1 MGQIIG
7 SAAKPKRCNL
17 QSLSSFGTP
26 AAGEYILVSSDNS
39 MNAAGQG
46 NFDCYIVGNGTTA
59 ATSLPLYRLNN
70 DVFTKEHT
78 GVISSAIKSMEI
90 YHSDDSDCY
99 VNVFGYS
106 GSEYQLIIRRVSDN
120 TLLFNWTSSTP
131 DEYIEFETTDNKGS
145 IFVHVDWANISTKT
159 IASSAQNLISS
170 KVFHPVPQPVFP
182 SLVFDS
188 IYVKNFVSTVGR
200 LAVDALKALVRKV
213 LVENIDTSV
222 RFGFSA
228 FINYADD
235 DYLINLINLSTN
247 VTTSFLGT
255 KADVITLSY
264 EGGKVTFWMDW
275 DAIDHNIYGSNNAN
289 SYNRIALENYVP
301 IEKNDKNFDK
311 EYVFLSDLTEN
322 GYYDS
327 TGTFNANNNLRSLK
341 IACPDWA
348 KSIVYSNTHDYIETF
363 QAIRFYSNSEVLGSS
378 PISVGIHSVI
388 VPNNCTHIS
397 FSYLTSLGDGTFSAY
412 ISPLVLDDGNGYV
425 DTEASLRDALWA
437 LDNKNPFVW
446 KSFDRANVTF
456 MQDGCKD
463 DVNSFRLACEKYG
476 VPFTTTFQTARLN
489 ASITFSDVDGNAK
502 YFGRELIAG
511 QEYVIPI
518 VSGDSFTKLRVYA
531 DCRCSLLGQ
540 QVSISIRYYTSAS
553 AYTTASENVTLSAGK
568 TYVDLASMSNVI
580 KVGIIVSCGN
590 ALTLPLV
597 NFCLTPYD
605 ETANNTT
612 KTGAEI
618 GKLIHQNYG
627 EVMQHGDWLFN
638 TLDKDLAYNEFIKQS
653 YVYKKGME
661 DAIGVKIQGI
671 IGLGGPNSDRWQ
683 HTEMGQ
689 KFMLRQYLYSNWFG
703 TTPQYSIPRSGAEVL
718 TGQVFTFT
726 SSASLSVN
734 SQYLIDVGSNQKD
747 TIIILSKN
755 GTSYIAAKR
764 TNNNAFNVEAS
775 GSLYN
780 VGSSTS
786 IGTFTNG
793 ALADDATTGYWYVE
807 QNKGYIASAI
817 SNNSWLIIWCHSEI
831 KAACFEY
838 MAAYIS
844 GLESYGTGI
853 KFATFADMYDEY
865 KSSTLLGA

>member
-1 MGQIIG
+1 MGQIV
-7 SAAKPKRCNL
+7 SASAKPKRCNI
-17 QSLSSFGTP
+17 QSLSQLGTP

-39 MNAAGQG
+39 MNAEGHG
-46 NFDCYIVGNGTTA
+46 NFDAYIVGTGNVV
-59 ATSLPLYRLNN
+59 ATSLPLYRLND
-70 DVFTKEHT
+70 DVFVKEHS

-99 VNVFGYS
+99 VNVFGYN
-106 GSEYQLIIRRVSDN
+106 GSLYKFIIRRVSDN
-120 TLLFNWTSSTP
+120 AILFNWGSSTP
-131 DEYIEFETTDNKGS
+131 DEYIEFETADNEGS
-145 IFVHVDWANISTKT
+145 VFVHVDWTNISAST
-159 IASSAQNLISS
+159 IATSAQNLISS

-188 IYVKNFVSTVGR
+188 IYVKNFANVNGR
-200 LAVDALKALVRKV
+200 LALIALKALVRRV
-213 LVENIDTSV
+213 LVENIDMSV

-228 FINYADD
+228 FRNYSNGT
-235 DYLINLINLSTN
+235 YLINLINLSTS

-264 EGGKVTFWMDW
+264 EGGKVTFWMNW
-275 DAIDHNIYGSNNAN
+275 DAIDNSVYGSNNEN

-311 EYVFLSDLTEN
+311 EYVFLSDLTET

-327 TGTFNANNNLRSLK
+327 SGTFNSNNNLRSLK

-348 KSIVYSNTHDYIETF
+348 KSIVYSNTHDF
-363 QAIRFYSNSEVLGSS
+363 
-378 PISVGIHSVI
+378 
-388 VPNNCTHIS
+388 S
-397 FSYLTSLGDGTFSAY
+397 FSYLTSVGDGTFSAY
-412 ISPLVLDDGNGYV
+412 ISPFILDDGNGYV
-425 DTEASLRDALWA
+425 DTEASLRDSLWA

-489 ASITFSDVDGNAK
+489 ANITFSDVDGNAK

-531 DCRCSLLGQ
+531 DCRCLLLGQ
-540 QVSISIRYYTSAS
+540 QANITIKYYTSAS
-553 AYTTASENVTLSAGK
+553 EYTTASENVTLSAGK
-568 TYVDLASMSNVI
+568 TYVTLASMSNVI
-580 KVGIIVSCGN
+580 KVGILVSCGS

-605 ETANNTT
+605 GTANNTT

-618 GKLIHQNYG
+618 GKIIYQNYG

-703 TTPQYSIPRSGAEVL
+703 TTPQYSIPRSGANVFS
-718 TGQVFTFT
+718 GQVFTFT

-734 SQYLIDVGSNQKD
+734 SKYLIDVGSNKKD
-747 TIIILSKN
+747 TIIILSKS

-764 TNNNAFNVEAS
+764 TNNNAYNVEAS
-775 GSLYN
+775 GNLYN

-807 QNKGYIASAI
+807 QNKENITAAI

-831 KAACFEY
+831 KASCFEY

-844 GLESYGTGI
+844 GLASYGTGI

-865 KSSTLLGA
+865 KSSALLALSDN